1 MNQRKGQKGSKG
13 ETMFY
18 GENSLGIKLPPKTV
32 LVMALMLMG
41 SVIVL
46 HFVDKIKF
54 S

>member
-1 MNQRKGQKGSKG
+1 MKQRTGPKKNES
-13 ETMFY
+13 MFY

-32 LVMALMLMG
+32 LILSLVLMG

-54 S
+54 A

>member
-13 ETMFY
+13 DMFY